1 MRRKY
6 QIRWVSYNCAISH
19 RRSLDSCTCRTLAW
33 TSSALSK
40 EPDEQLLL
48 VDLTLERF
56 VGPLLE
62 DCVGWLAAGGW
73 CWCYLGDEDE
83 LEEEFVGLVGAGEVL
98 ECDWLLL
105 ALRQEV
111 EGVHSEAYQ

>member
-6 QIRWVSYNCAISH
+6 QARWVSYKCAISH
-19 RRSLDSCTCRTLAW
+19 RRSLDFCTCHALAW
-33 TSSALSK
+33 TSSAFSQ

-48 VDLTLERF
+48 VDLALERF

-62 DCVGWLAAGGW
+62 DCVGWLAARGRR
-73 CWCYLGDEDE
+73 WCYLGDEDE
-83 LEEEFVGLVGAGEVL
+83 LEEEFVGLVRAGEVL

-105 ALRQEV
+105 ALRREAESV
-111 EGVHSEAYQ
+111 DTEAYQ